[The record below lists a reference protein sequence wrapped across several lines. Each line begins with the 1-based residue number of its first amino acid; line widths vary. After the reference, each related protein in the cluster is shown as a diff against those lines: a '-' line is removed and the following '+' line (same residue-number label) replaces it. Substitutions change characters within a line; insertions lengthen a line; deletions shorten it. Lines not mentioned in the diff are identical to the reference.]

1 MLTHPTTHSS
11 TQPTTTWEYLTF
23 QETLWHPDCGNY
35 ISFGIGVYQ
44 LYTQQRTF
52 VSAIHDI
59 SLKEEL
65 VKNLTSL
72 FNQLQ
77 LSPIHF
83 PEVISDILSQS
94 ALEI

>member
-1 MLTHPTTHSS
+1 MLTQPTTHSS
-11 TQPTTTWEYLTF
+11 NHPTTWEYLTF

-35 ISFGIGVYQ
+35 TTFGIGVYE

-52 VSAIHDI
+52 ISAIHDI

-65 VKNLTSL
+65 VKNLTNL

-83 PEVISDILSQS
+83 PEVISDMLSLS
-94 ALEI
+94 VPEI